1 MQCKLLWIKASV
13 NVMIY
18 LAMLSRLFRV
28 MKKYLICFQKN
39 PILSASTK
47 ITDFTRCVMY
57 DLNIANDVIIR
68 DHRCCKMAST
78 LSSNADI

>member
-1 MQCKLLWIKASV
+1 MQPAKDYTFFFY
-13 NVMIY
+13 MIY
-18 LAMLSRLFRV
+18 LAMLYRLFRV

-57 DLNIANDVIIR
+57 DLNIANDVMR
-68 DHRCCKMAST
+68 SQV
-78 LSSNADI
+78 L